1 MRKLSV
7 KYENPIDNIIYLFV
21 EPLAPYMYKWN
32 ITPNMI
38 TTLGN
43 ISWVYGLYLLY
54 NHEYVYSA
62 LLFGLSYYFDCLD
75 GYVARKYHLIS
86 IFGDYYDH
94 ISDVTKGC
102 SYLFMLY
109 YLNKDLL
116 IHFLPIIILGLFLS
130 MVHLYY
136 QEKLHNKNNDS
147 PTLSSLSNLIPNI
160 LTTKNQNR
168 LKKRLKFTK
177 YFGTG
182 TSNFFMFLLILLF
195 GYKHHK
201 KGNK

>member
-1 MRKLSV
+1 MVFHVRYLSV
-7 KYENPIDNIIYLFV
+7 
-21 EPLAPYMYKWN
+21 
-32 ITPNMI
+32 
-38 TTLGN
+38 
-43 ISWVYGLYLLY
+43 
-54 NHEYVYSA
+54 
-62 LLFGLSYYFDCLD
+62 
-75 GYVARKYHLIS
+75 
-86 IFGDYYDH
+86 
-94 ISDVTKGC
+94 
-102 SYLFMLY
+102 
-109 YLNKDLL
+109 
-116 IHFLPIIILGLFLS
+116 ILGLFLS